1 MSKQILRSFRPQ
13 NDEYCWA
20 FRMTNIVEQDPTC
33 DAQNDGNI
41 NNFRQNDNMS
51 AMKC

>member
-1 MSKQILRSFRPQ
+1 MFTDSSGVAL
-13 NDEYCWA
+13 
-20 FRMTNIVEQDPTC
+20 RMTNIVEQDPIC

-51 AMKC
+51 AEKC